1 MALLGKFTKQPQEV
15 LDYDVDFSGWFSNR
29 GDVIASFSA
38 SADPGVNVVS
48 SALAGS
54 VVKIVVSGGVDGAS
68 YKVTVRVTTTLGLV
82 KEADFLIRVKE
93 V

>member
-15 LDYDVDFSGWFSNR
+15 LDYDVDFSEWFSNR

-38 SADPGVNVVS
+38 SADSGVTVVS
-48 SALAGS
+48 SALAGN
-54 VVKIVVSGGVDGAS
+54 VVKLVVSGGIDGAS
-68 YKVTVRVTTTLGLV
+68 YKVTTRVTTTLGLV